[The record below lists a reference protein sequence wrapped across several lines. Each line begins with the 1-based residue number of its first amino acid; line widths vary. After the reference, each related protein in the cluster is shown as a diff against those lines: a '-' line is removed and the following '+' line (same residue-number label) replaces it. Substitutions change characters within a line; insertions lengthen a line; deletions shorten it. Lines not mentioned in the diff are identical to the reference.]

1 MARLRGETNR
11 TLSDA
16 ASLRLRAAWLYYN
29 QKMTQKE
36 VAERLGVSRATV
48 MRMLEEAQRRNEVQI
63 WISEGI
69 EECIALAIALEN
81 AFGLDEA
88 VVVPTSKATDVPA
101 RAVGAALGRFLS
113 ETIAENMTL
122 GVGWG
127 RTLTA
132 SLETFMPMRREGV
145 KVASLLGGLIHPR
158 HTNPV
163 EYSWR
168 LASLMDAECY
178 FFLAPLIVDSIQTKR
193 TLIDKCGLDQL
204 LGIAANLD
212 MAVVSCGNVTRPG
225 ASLARDFVTPEER
238 DALIAAGSVCDVMCN
253 FLDAEGRTVDHPV
266 NERVM
271 SVDLDTVSTAGHV
284 VLATGGSDRADAIF
298 ATMRRL
304 SVNTLITDEGA
315 ATALLEKAT
324 TRR

>member
-11 TLSDA
+11 TLSSA
-16 ASLRLRAAWLYYN
+16 ASLRLRAAWLYFN

-36 VAERLGVSRATV
+36 IGDRLGVSRATV

-69 EECIALAIALEN
+69 DECIALAIELEKS
-81 AFGLDEA
+81 FSLDEA
-88 VVVPTSKATDVPA
+88 VVVPTSQETDDPS

-113 ETIAENMTL
+113 ETVAENMTL

-132 SLETFMPMRREGV
+132 SLDTFAPMRRDGV
-145 KVASLLGGLIHPR
+145 KVVSLLGGLIHPR

-178 FFLAPLIVDSIQTKR
+178 FFLAPLIVDSIDTKR
-193 TLIDKCGLDQL
+193 TLIEKCGLETLID
-204 LGIAANLD
+204 IATKLD
-212 MAVVSCGNVTRPG
+212 VAVISCGNVTREG
-225 ASLARDFVTPEER
+225 ASLARDFVTADELRE
-238 DALIAAGSVCDVMCN
+238 LIAAGSVCDVMCN
-253 FLDAEGRTVDHPV
+253 FLDAQGRTVDHPV
-266 NERVM
+266 NQRVM
-271 SVDLDTVSTAGHV
+271 SVDLDTMGKAGHV
-284 VLATGGSDRADAIF
+284 VLATGGQERAGALR
-298 ATMRRL
+298 ATMQRL
-304 SVNTLITDEGA
+304 DVNTLITDEGA
-315 ATALLEKAT
+315 ARALLDKGVPSQ
-324 TRR
+324 